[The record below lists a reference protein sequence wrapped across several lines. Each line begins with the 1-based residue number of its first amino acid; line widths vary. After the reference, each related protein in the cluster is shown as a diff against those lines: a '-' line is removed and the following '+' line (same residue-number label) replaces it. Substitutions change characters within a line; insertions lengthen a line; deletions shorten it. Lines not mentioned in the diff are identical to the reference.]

1 MHALSLLLAPVLVSA
16 AVVSS
21 RHWRDD
27 SRAAYFLDNNP
38 AGSSVISLKIA
49 EDGTLSY
56 PVRISTGGKGLLA
69 LTAGMNGAPAAAG
82 GADTLFTQ
90 DSVVVDGDYLF
101 TVNAGSNTISMFS
114 IDKADPSHPTL
125 INTASTLGEFP
136 SSVAYSSKLK
146 TACVIN
152 GGAVAGVSCFS
163 VDHSKGLKPQGGLRS
178 IAIGQTT
185 PPVGPPGTVSDI
197 VFNPSETALFVSIKG
212 APPTPGSIYV
222 YPVIDGYVSTT
233 PVVSKPATLLV
244 DFSLNFLGSDNKAV
258 ITDPAY
264 GASLVDISSKFY
276 VTVSKQI
283 VVAGEKAIC
292 WAAYSDRF
300 NSIVLLDGGSSN
312 VTLVDPKSG
321 DITGVAVLDTA
332 GKGALDAKLDRTFMY
347 ILRGAPFVTVLSD
360 MGLTHGKTPTEL
372 QSFDL
377 SSLGNRAGFQGMAIY
392 PAN

>member
-1 MHALSLLLAPVLVSA
+1 V
-16 AVVSS
+16 
-21 RHWRDD
+21 
-27 SRAAYFLDNNP
+27 FF
-38 AGSSVISLKIA
+38 
-49 EDGTLSY
+49 
-56 PVRISTGGKGLLA
+56 ST
-69 LTAGMNGAPAAAG
+69 NIP
-82 GADTLFTQ
+82 
-90 DSVVVDGDYLF
+90 
-101 TVNAGSNTISMFS
+101 
-114 IDKADPSHPTL
+114 
-125 INTASTLGEFP
+125 
-136 SSVAYSSKLK
+136 
-146 TACVIN
+146 ACVIN
-152 GGAVAGVSCFS
+152 GGAVAGVTCFS
-163 VDHSKGLKPQGGLRS
+163 TDHAKGLSPQGGLRP
-178 IAIGQTT
+178 IALGQTT

-222 YPVIDGYVSTT
+222 YPVVDGYVSMT

-244 DFSLNFLGSDNKAV
+244 DFSLNFLGSDSKAI

-264 GASLVDISSKFY
+264 GASLVDISNKYS

-292 WAAYSDRF
+292 WATYSDRF
-300 NSIVLLDGGSSN
+300 NSIALLDGGTSN

-321 DITGVAVLDTA
+321 DITGVAVLAAA

-360 MGLTHGKTPTEL
+360 MGLTHGKMPTEL
-372 QSFDL
+372 QNFDL